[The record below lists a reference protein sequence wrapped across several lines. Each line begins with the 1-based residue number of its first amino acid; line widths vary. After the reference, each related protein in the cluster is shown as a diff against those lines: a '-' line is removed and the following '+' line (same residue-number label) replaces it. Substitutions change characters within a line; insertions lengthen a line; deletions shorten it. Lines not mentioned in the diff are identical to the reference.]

1 MSETELFYWQ
11 PCFIGRRSPV
21 CLVQLVF
28 IIFLKHCM
36 NQSHAHYASSTNEA
50 EYSAFAVDSTQTP
63 SESSSETSENSTI
76 YDANTGV
83 ESTSPVVMGGHEAL
97 GRENILR
104 DIINDD
110 QYQSLRKL
118 GLINEKVLRDVH
130 IRKTFKDLR
139 SQHVSAH
146 QAIERLQNLYPY
158 LQYDTLRKIV
168 YQINDSRG

>member
-1 MSETELFYWQ
+1 
-11 PCFIGRRSPV
+11 
-21 CLVQLVF
+21 
-28 IIFLKHCM
+28 M

-50 EYSAFAVDSTQTP
+50 EYLAFAVDSTQTS
-63 SESSSETSENSTI
+63 SESSSETNDNSTM
-76 YDANTGV
+76 YDANGSV
-83 ESTSPVVMGGHEAL
+83 ESPSPVSMGGHEAL

-139 SQHVSAH
+139 SQHLSAH

>member
-1 MSETELFYWQ
+1 
-11 PCFIGRRSPV
+11 
-21 CLVQLVF
+21 
-28 IIFLKHCM
+28 
-36 NQSHAHYASSTNEA
+36 
-50 EYSAFAVDSTQTP
+50 
-63 SESSSETSENSTI
+63 
-76 YDANTGV
+76 
-83 ESTSPVVMGGHEAL
+83 MGGHEAL

-139 SQHVSAH
+139 SQHLSAH